1 MALSKQ
7 EFYIRDLVI
16 DDEYGIIDSNATIQ
30 EAAKK
35 MKELGVPDLVVVEG
49 ETQKVLGVIAD
60 FDIVQNVVAEGSDP
74 KTKKVISTMYTI
86 TPVTL
91 DTPVEEAFIRMRD
104 LHVNVVPVIENEKL
118 IGVATI
124 HDCWSY
130 IPDKIV
136 DKIGLIPVRNTKVAE
151 FWFASACAI
160 IAFVLG
166 ILLPTLGVFSYFTG
180 DLSDLEDFL
189 SKSFPLGGKVT
200 FHVFEARGVD
210 FFVQLIDLI
219 STNGEIWLVVVIIG
233 ILMLIFGIIG
243 LISIIYAS
251 FSNVKNYHTGY
262 LIQYVIPSLMLAFMV
277 LEWIFYAIGFATAEP
292 PVDIKID
299 GIGLTFSIISMLLIL
314 GAIFRDYIF
323 REIESPQS
331 EVDEVKE

>member
-30 EAAKK
+30 DAAKK

-60 FDIVQNVVAEGSDP
+60 FDIVKNVVAEGSNV
-74 KTKKVISTMYTI
+74 KTERVISTMYTI
-86 TPVTL
+86 TPVSL
-91 DTPVEEAFIRMRD
+91 DTPVEEAFTRMRD
-104 LHVNVVPVIENEKL
+104 LHVNVVPVVEKEKL

-130 IPDKIV
+130 IPDKII
-136 DKIGLIPVRNTKVAE
+136 DEIGLIPVRNTKVAE

-166 ILLPTLGVFSYFTG
+166 ILLPTLGVFSFFTG
-180 DLSDLEDFL
+180 DQLDLQDFL
-189 SKSFPLGGKVT
+189 SKAFPMGGKVT

-210 FFVQLIDLI
+210 VFVQLTDLI
-219 STNGEIWLVVVIIG
+219 ATNGEIWLVVVIIG
-233 ILMLIFGIIG
+233 ILMVIFGIIG

-251 FSNVKNYHTGY
+251 FSNVKNYQTGY
-262 LIQYVIPSLMLAFMV
+262 LIQYVIPGLMVVFIV
-277 LEWIFYAIGFATAEP
+277 LEWIFYAIAFATTEP
-292 PVDIKID
+292 PVNIKID

-331 EVDEVKE
+331 DIDEVKK